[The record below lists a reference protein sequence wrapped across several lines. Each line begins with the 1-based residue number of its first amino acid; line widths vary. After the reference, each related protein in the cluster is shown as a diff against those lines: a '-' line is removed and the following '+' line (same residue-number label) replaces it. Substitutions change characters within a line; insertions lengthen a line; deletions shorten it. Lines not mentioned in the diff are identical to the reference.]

1 MDINR
6 LEEFIVLAGCLNYS
20 KAANLL
26 YLTQPVLS
34 RHISDLEET
43 LGAQLFIRDTHKVAL
58 TPVGELAAREIGA
71 AMDAYHRAMRNIKL
85 ATDNL
90 NNRIS
95 VGFLGQAV
103 RPFLTQFIRY
113 LGNKHSFQVDYNS
126 VTELD
131 TLIRFVDSGALDLA
145 FITHIETDRLKGME
159 VKWIMDDPVYAVV
172 SRSHP
177 LADRDQISIRE
188 LSGVPMIAYNRETN
202 PHTAIFHEKMFQRF
216 GAEINPV
223 RKVSNME
230 SGLFYANL
238 GIGFFIIPE
247 HLIDMAQDMTV
258 LPISDEDAHVPLH
271 LIWKKDNGKTAVPA
285 FVKEFS
291 TFYKNEF
298 GESS

>member
-6 LEEFIVLAGCLNYS
+6 LEEFIVLADCLNYS

-34 RHISDLEET
+34 RHIHDLEET

-71 AMDAYHRAMRNIKL
+71 AMDAYHKAMRNIQR

-90 NNRIS
+90 NGRIS

-103 RPFLTQFIRY
+103 RPFLTQFVHY
-113 LGNKHSFQVDYNS
+113 LGNRTHFQVDYSS

-131 TLIRFVDSGALDLA
+131 TLIGFVDSGTLDLA
-145 FITHIETDRLKGME
+145 FITHIETDRLKDME
-159 VKWIMDDPVYAVV
+159 VKWIMDDPLYVVV
-172 SRSHP
+172 SRGHP
-177 LADRDQISIRE
+177 LAGREQLSIGE
-188 LSGVPMIAYNRETN
+188 LSGVPMIVYDRETN
-202 PHTAIFHEKMFQRF
+202 PHTALFHEKLLNRF
-216 GAEINPV
+216 GAEMNPV

-247 HLIDMAQDMTV
+247 HLIDLAQDMAV
-258 LPISDEDAHVPLH
+258 LPISDAGAHVPLH
-271 LIWKKDNGKTAVPA
+271 LIWKKDNTKTGVQA

-291 TFYKNEF
+291 TFYKREF
-298 GESS
+298 G

>member
-6 LEEFIVLAGCLNYS
+6 LEEFIVLADCLNYS

-58 TPVGELAAREIGA
+58 TPIGELAACEIGA
-71 AMDAYHRAMRNIKL
+71 AIDAYHKAMRNIKL

-90 NNRIS
+90 NGRIS

-103 RPFLTQFIRY
+103 RPFLAQFIRY
-113 LGNKHSFQVDYNS
+113 LGNKPNFQVDYS
-126 VTELD
+126 SIPELD

-145 FITHIETDRLKGME
+145 FITHIETDRLRGME
-159 VKWIMDDPVYAVV
+159 LKWIMDDPLYAVV
-172 SRSHP
+172 SRGHP
-177 LADRDQISIRE
+177 LADRGQISIKE
-188 LSGVPMIAYNRETN
+188 LSGEPMVVYNRETN
-202 PHTAIFHEKMFQRF
+202 PHTAIFHEKLFQHF
-216 GAEINPV
+216 GAEINTV

-247 HLIDMAQDMTV
+247 HLIDMAQDMAV
-258 LPISDEDAHVPLH
+258 LPISDDGAHVPLH
-271 LIWKKDNGKTAVPA
+271 LIWKKDNTKTAVQA
-285 FVKEFS
+285 FAKEFS
-291 TFYKNEF
+291 TFYKHEF
-298 GESS
+298 G

>member
-1 MDINR
+1 
-6 LEEFIVLAGCLNYS
+6 
-20 KAANLL
+20 
-26 YLTQPVLS
+26 
-34 RHISDLEET
+34 
-43 LGAQLFIRDTHKVAL
+43 
-58 TPVGELAAREIGA
+58 
-71 AMDAYHRAMRNIKL
+71 
-85 ATDNL
+85 
-90 NNRIS
+90 
-95 VGFLGQAV
+95 
-103 RPFLTQFIRY
+103 
-113 LGNKHSFQVDYNS
+113 
-126 VTELD
+126 
-131 TLIRFVDSGALDLA
+131 
-145 FITHIETDRLKGME
+145 
-159 VKWIMDDPVYAVV
+159 
-172 SRSHP
+172 
-177 LADRDQISIRE
+177 
-188 LSGVPMIAYNRETN
+188 MIAYNRETN

-247 HLIDMAQDMTV
+247 HLIDMAQDMTA

>member
-6 LEEFIVLAGCLNYS
+6 LEEFIVLANCLNYS

-34 RHISDLEET
+34 RHIHDLEET

-71 AMDAYHRAMRNIKL
+71 AMDAYHKAMRNIQL

-90 NNRIS
+90 NGRIS

-103 RPFLTQFIRY
+103 RPFLTQFVHY
-113 LGNKHSFQVDYNS
+113 FAVKTNFQVDYTS
-126 VTELD
+126 VEELD
-131 TLIRFVDSGALDLA
+131 TLIGLVDSGTLDLA

-159 VKWIMDDPVYAVV
+159 LKWIMDDPLYVV
-172 SRSHP
+172 VARSHP
-177 LADRDQISIRE
+177 LAGREQLSIGE
-188 LSGVPMIAYNRETN
+188 LSGEPMIVYDRETS
-202 PHTAIFHEKMFQRF
+202 PHTALFHEKLFRRF
-216 GAEINPV
+216 GAEMNPV

-247 HLIDMAQDMTV
+247 HLLDLAQDMAV
-258 LPISDEDAHVPLH
+258 LSISDPDAHIPLH
-271 LIWKKDNGKTAVPA
+271 LIWKRDNARTGVPA

-291 TFYKNEF
+291 AFYKREF
-298 GESS
+298 G